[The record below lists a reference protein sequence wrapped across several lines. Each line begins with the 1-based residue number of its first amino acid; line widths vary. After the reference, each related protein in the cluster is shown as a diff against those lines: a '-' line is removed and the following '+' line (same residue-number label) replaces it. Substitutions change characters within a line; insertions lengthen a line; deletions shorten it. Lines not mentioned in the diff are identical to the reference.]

1 MGATKSLLSYNH
13 YIPDTSIEGPTGTD
27 TDEASIPTE
36 EPNTSTLK
44 RKAGTK
50 PCVTK
55 SPPEEHIKSSPEE
68 DIPARKKP
76 RLQGSFP
83 AIVAGAETLN
93 ASPDAGV
100 AVASADAGG
109 RDPVAASPMQPNGGA
124 SRAPPRFW
132 SPEEDE
138 KLTAAVK
145 TTYKKKHGAI
155 YGVWVAVAALVP
167 GRTNA
172 QCLTRWHNILRPI
185 TDEAT
190 ARVGLWTT
198 DEDSTL
204 KDAVEKHNGKD
215 WAAISALVAG
225 RTKQQCRTRWH
236 NILRPKRDEATAR
249 VGKWT
254 TDEDSTLKDAVEK
267 HNGKNWA
274 AIAALVPGRTR
285 KQCVNRWHD
294 KLRPKTEKTTAR
306 LGTWEKYEDITLK
319 DAVEKHNGK
328 NWAASAAF
336 VPGRTKQQCVYR
348 ALRSKTY
355 DRPRLWVNGQQTK
368 TSR

>member
-1 MGATKSLLSYNH
+1 
-13 YIPDTSIEGPTGTD
+13 
-27 TDEASIPTE
+27 
-36 EPNTSTLK
+36 
-44 RKAGTK
+44 
-50 PCVTK
+50 
-55 SPPEEHIKSSPEE
+55 
-68 DIPARKKP
+68 
-76 RLQGSFP
+76 
-83 AIVAGAETLN
+83 
-93 ASPDAGV
+93 
-100 AVASADAGG
+100 
-109 RDPVAASPMQPNGGA
+109 
-124 SRAPPRFW
+124 
-132 SPEEDE
+132 
-138 KLTAAVK
+138 
-145 TTYKKKHGAI
+145 
-155 YGVWVAVAALVP
+155 
-167 GRTNA
+167 
-172 QCLTRWHNILRPI
+172 
-185 TDEAT
+185 
-190 ARVGLWTT
+190 
-198 DEDSTL
+198 
-204 KDAVEKHNGKD
+204 
-215 WAAISALVAG
+215 
-225 RTKQQCRTRWH
+225 
-236 NILRPKRDEATAR
+236 

-328 NWAASAAF
+328 NWAAIAAF